1 MRTEIKTL
9 QRVFWSSPP
18 TNKIDVIILFGST
31 RSDWSDII
39 KKIHRLDYK
48 FLLITGKW
56 STWSK
61 KNNIITQAEFIW
73 QQCINQGIP
82 IKKIILEKKSMNT
95 LENVIFS
102 STLLRRKKISPK
114 SICFISKSH
123 HALRCLLT
131 LKKYFWNIIYS
142 CFTYDMQK
150 ETVVIKRTD
159 WMEHSL
165 SCDIIK
171 KEYDKISMYAHRGDI
186 EFPTTLDK

>member
-18 TNKIDVIILFGST
+18 TNQIDVIILFGAT

-39 KKIHRLDYK
+39 KKIHGLDYR

-56 STWSK
+56 SKWNK
-61 KNNIITQAEFIW
+61 EKNIISQAEFIW

-82 IKKIILEKKSMNT
+82 MEKIILEKKSMNT

-102 STLLRRKKISPK
+102 SVLLRKKRISPK

-123 HALRCLLT
+123 HAFRCLLT
-131 LKKYFWNIIYS
+131 LKKYFWDIAYS
-142 CFTYDMQK
+142 CFTYDMQR
-150 ETVVIKRTD
+150 EAIIIKKAD
-159 WMEHSL
+159 WMNHEL
-165 SCDIIK
+165 AYDIVK
-171 KEYDKISMYAHRGDI
+171 KEYDKISTYANCGDI
-186 EFPTTLDK
+186 ESPATLVK

>member
-18 TNKIDVIILFGST
+18 TNKIDVIILFGAT

-150 ETVVIKRTD
+150 EAVVIKRTD

-171 KEYDKISMYAHRGDI
+171 KEYDKISMYANRGDI
-186 EFPTTLDK
+186 EFPKTLDK